1 MIAMSLTILT
11 EKNRRAI
18 LILTFALIVGAAV
31 SRIPF
36 DGLSE
41 AGRLTFGI
49 FTVAALLWVLE
60 PFPLYVTSFIIV
72 ILEVVLLG
80 RSGGPLGL
88 KGSGYMI
95 FLNPFFSSVVVL
107 LLGGFVMAQ
116 AVKRYGIDTWLLRRL
131 LRRIGNKPGTVLLG
145 MMVLTAF
152 LSMWISNTA
161 TTALMMAIALPVV
174 STFPGNEPFRRA
186 MILGIPFAS
195 NIGGIGTPIGS
206 PPNAIAIGF
215 LEQSGFEMT
224 FLGWMTIGV
233 PIVIVL
239 IFVCWLTLFL
249 MNRPKIEH
257 VELELSEEAES
268 LDNRSKFILASF
280 LLVVILWLTSSVHG
294 IPSSIVALVP
304 FVLFFGLRLLDD
316 DDLRELGWGILFIVG
331 GGMSLGVAMNE
342 SGLSAWIVS
351 QIDFAAMGTL
361 AILLLFALA
370 AVIMTTFISNS
381 ATANLLLPIVV
392 GITAVSP
399 TSSALV
405 VAIAAS
411 AAMILPVST
420 PPNAI
425 AYGSGQIEVKDMA
438 GAGSVITAISM
449 IFVTL
454 VIYFLF

>member
-1 MIAMSLTILT
+1 MSLTIFT
-11 EKNRRAI
+11 RKNRKAI
-18 LILTFALIVGAAV
+18 LILAIALVAGAAV

-49 FTVAALLWVLE
+49 FTMAAILWVLE
-60 PFPLYVTSFIIV
+60 PFSLYVTSFIIV
-72 ILEVVLLG
+72 ILEVILLG

-88 KGSGYMI
+88 TGSGYMI

-116 AVKRYGIDTWLLRRL
+116 AVKRYGIDTWLSRKL
-131 LRRIGNKPGTVLLG
+131 LHRVGSRPGAVLFG
-145 MMVLTAF
+145 MMVMSAF

-161 TTALMMAIALPVV
+161 TTALMMAVAIPVV
-174 STFPGNEPFRRA
+174 NTLSGNEPFRKA

-206 PPNAIAIGF
+206 PPNAIAMGF
-215 LEQSGFEMT
+215 LEQAGHEMT

-239 IFVCWLTLFL
+239 ILVCWLVLYSLF
-249 MNRPKIEH
+249 RPKIENI
-257 VELELSEEAES
+257 ELEVPEEAES
-268 LDNRSKFILASF
+268 LDNRSKFIIAVFVLI
-280 LLVVILWLTSSVHG
+280 VILWLTSSLHG
-294 IPSSIVALVP
+294 IPSSIVALIP
-304 FVLFFGLRLLDD
+304 FVILFGLRLLDD

-331 GGMSLGVAMNE
+331 GGMSLGVAMRE
-342 SGLSAWIVS
+342 SGLSEWMVS
-351 QIDFAAMGTL
+351 QVDFASMGTL
-361 AILLLFALA
+361 GILFLFAAVA
-370 AVIMTTFISNS
+370 ALMTTFISNS

-392 GITAVSP
+392 GIAAVSP
-399 TSSALV
+399 VSSALV
-405 VAIAAS
+405 VAIVSS

-425 AYGSGQIEVKDMA
+425 AYGSGHIDVRDMA
-438 GAGSVITAISM
+438 KAGTIITAFSLV
-449 IFVTL
+449 FVVL

>member
-1 MIAMSLTILT
+1 MKL
-11 EKNRRAI
+11 
-18 LILTFALIVGAAV
+18 LILTQKNRKAVMILAFALLAGAAV

-49 FTVAALLWVLE
+49 FTMAAILWVLE
-60 PFPLYVTSFIIV
+60 PFSLYVTSFIIV
-72 ILEVVLLG
+72 ILEVILLG

-88 KGSGYMI
+88 TGSGYMI
-95 FLNPFFSSVVVL
+95 FLHPFFSSVVVL

-116 AVKRYGIDTWLLRRL
+116 AVKRYGIDTWLSRKL
-131 LRRIGNKPGTVLLG
+131 LHRVGNKPAAVLLG
-145 MMVLTAF
+145 MMVMCAF

-161 TTALMMAIALPVV
+161 TTALMMAVAIPVV
-174 STFPGNEPFRRA
+174 NTFPGNEPFRKA
-186 MILGIPFAS
+186 MILGIPFSS

-206 PPNAIAIGF
+206 PPNAIAMGF
-215 LEQSGFEMT
+215 LEQSGYEMS

-239 IFVCWLTLFL
+239 ILVCWLVLYTMFK
-249 MNRPKIEH
+249 PKIEH
-257 VELELSEEAES
+257 VELEVSEEAES
-268 LDNRSKFILASF
+268 LDRRSIFIMIVF
-280 LLVVILWLTSSVHG
+280 LLVVTLWLTSSLHG
-294 IPSSIVALVP
+294 IPSSIVALIP
-304 FVLFFGLRLLDD
+304 FVIFFGLRLLDD

-331 GGMSLGVAMNE
+331 GGMSLGVAMKE
-342 SGLSAWIVS
+342 SGLSTWMVA

-361 AILLLFALA
+361 GILFLFAIVA
-370 AVIMTTFISNS
+370 ALMTTFISNS

-392 GITAVSP
+392 GIAAVSP
-399 TSSALV
+399 ISSALV
-405 VAIAAS
+405 VAIVSS

-425 AYGSGQIEVKDMA
+425 AYGSGTIAIRDMA
-438 GAGSVITAISM
+438 RSGTVITAISL

>member
-1 MIAMSLTILT
+1 MSLTIFT
-11 EKNRRAI
+11 RKDRKAI
-18 LILTFALIVGAAV
+18 LILAIALAAGAAV

-49 FTVAALLWVLE
+49 FTMAAILWVLE
-60 PFPLYVTSFIIV
+60 PFSLYVTSFIIV
-72 ILEVVLLG
+72 ILEVILLG

-88 KGSGYMI
+88 TGSGYMI

-116 AVKRYGIDTWLLRRL
+116 AVKRYGIDTWLSRKL
-131 LRRIGNKPGTVLLG
+131 LHRVGSRPGAVLFG
-145 MMVLTAF
+145 MMVMSAF

-161 TTALMMAIALPVV
+161 TTALMMAVAIPVV
-174 STFPGNEPFRRA
+174 NTLSGNEPFRKA

-206 PPNAIAIGF
+206 PPNAIAMGF
-215 LEQSGFEMT
+215 LEQAGHEMT

-239 IFVCWLTLFL
+239 ILVCWLVLYSLF
-249 MNRPKIEH
+249 RPKIENI
-257 VELELSEEAES
+257 ELEVPEEAES
-268 LDNRSKFILASF
+268 LDNRSKFIIAVFVLI
-280 LLVVILWLTSSVHG
+280 VILWLTSSLHG
-294 IPSSIVALVP
+294 IPSSIVALIP
-304 FVLFFGLRLLDD
+304 FVILFGLRLLDD

-331 GGMSLGVAMNE
+331 GGMSLGVAMRE
-342 SGLSAWIVS
+342 SGLSEWMVS
-351 QIDFAAMGTL
+351 QVDFASMGTL
-361 AILLLFALA
+361 GILFLFAAVA
-370 AVIMTTFISNS
+370 ALMTTFISNS

-392 GITAVSP
+392 GIAAVSP
-399 TSSALV
+399 VSSALV
-405 VAIAAS
+405 VAIVSS

-425 AYGSGQIEVKDMA
+425 AYGSGHIDIRDMA
-438 GAGSVITAISM
+438 KAGSIITAFSLV
-449 IFVTL
+449 FVTL

>member
-1 MIAMSLTILT
+1 MSLTIFT
-11 EKNRRAI
+11 SRNRRAI
-18 LILTFALIVGAAV
+18 LILAIALVAGAAV

-49 FTVAALLWVLE
+49 FTMAAILWVLE
-60 PFPLYVTSFIIV
+60 PFSLYVTSFIIV
-72 ILEVVLLG
+72 ILEVILLG
-80 RSGGPLGL
+80 RSGGPLGMT
-88 KGSGYMI
+88 GSGYMI

-116 AVKRYGIDTWLLRRL
+116 AVKRYGIDTWLSRKL
-131 LRRIGNKPGTVLLG
+131 LHRVGTRPAAVLLG
-145 MMVLTAF
+145 MMVMCAF

-161 TTALMMAIALPVV
+161 TTALMMAVAIPVV
-174 STFPGNEPFRRA
+174 NTFPGNEPFRKA

-206 PPNAIAIGF
+206 PPNAIAMGF
-215 LEQSGFEMT
+215 LEQSGHEMT

-239 IFVCWLTLFL
+239 ILVCWLILYSLF
-249 MNRPKIEH
+249 RPKIEQ
-257 VELELSEEAES
+257 VELDVSEEAES
-268 LDNRSKFILASF
+268 LDGRSKFIITVF
-280 LLVVILWLTSSVHG
+280 MLVVILWLTSSLHG
-294 IPSSIVALVP
+294 IPSSIVALIP
-304 FVLFFGLRLLDD
+304 FVIFFGLRLLDD

-331 GGMSLGVAMNE
+331 GGMSLGVAMKE
-342 SGLSAWIVS
+342 SGLSEWMVS
-351 QIDFAAMGTL
+351 QIDFASMGTL
-361 AILLLFALA
+361 GILFLFAGVA
-370 AVIMTTFISNS
+370 ALMTTFISNS

-392 GITAVSP
+392 GIAAVSP
-399 TSSALV
+399 VSSALV
-405 VAIAAS
+405 VAIVSS

-425 AYGSGQIEVKDMA
+425 AYGSGRIDVRDMA
-438 GAGSVITAISM
+438 KAGTIVTAISLV
-449 IFVTL
+449 FVTL

>member
-1 MIAMSLTILT
+1 MSLTILT
-11 EKNRRAI
+11 GKNRRTV
-18 LILTFALIVGAAV
+18 LILAIALLAGAAV

-49 FTVAALLWVLE
+49 FTMAAILWVLE

-72 ILEVVLLG
+72 ILEVILLG

-88 KGSGYMI
+88 TGSGYMI
-95 FLNPFFSSVVVL
+95 FLHPFFSSVVVL

-116 AVKRYGIDTWLLRRL
+116 AVKRYGIDTWLLRKL
-131 LRRIGNKPGTVLLG
+131 LHRGGTRPGAVLLG
-145 MMVLTAF
+145 VMVMTAF
-152 LSMWISNTA
+152 FSMWISNTA
-161 TTALMMAIALPVV
+161 TTALMMAVAIPVV
-174 STFPGNEPFRRA
+174 NTFPGNEPFRKA
-186 MILGIPFAS
+186 IILGIPFAA

-215 LEQSGFEMT
+215 LEQSGYEMT
-224 FLGWMTIGV
+224 FLGWMTIGI

-239 IFVCWLTLFL
+239 ILVCWLILYSL
-249 MNRPKIEH
+249 YRPKIEH
-257 VELELSEEAES
+257 VELEVPEEAES
-268 LDNRSKFILASF
+268 LDNRSKFIIGVF
-280 LLVVILWLTSSVHG
+280 LLVVVLWLTSALHG
-294 IPSSIVALVP
+294 IPPAITVLIP
-304 FVLFFGLRLLDD
+304 FVVLFGLRLLDD

-342 SGLSAWIVS
+342 SGLSEWLVS
-351 QIDFAAMGTL
+351 QVDFAAIGTL
-361 AILLLFALA
+361 GILFLFAAVA
-370 AVIMTTFISNS
+370 AIMTTFISNS

-392 GITAVSP
+392 GIAVVSP
-399 TSSALV
+399 VSSALV
-405 VAIAAS
+405 VAIVSS

-425 AYGSGQIEVKDMA
+425 AYGSGHVYVREMA
-438 GAGSVITAISM
+438 KAGSIITAVSIV
-449 IFVTL
+449 FVTL

>member
-1 MIAMSLTILT
+1 MSLTIFT
-11 EKNRRAI
+11 SRNRRTI
-18 LILTFALIVGAAV
+18 LILAIALVAGAAV

-49 FTVAALLWVLE
+49 FTMAAILWVLE
-60 PFPLYVTSFIIV
+60 PFSLYVTSFIIV
-72 ILEVVLLG
+72 ILEVILLG
-80 RSGGPLGL
+80 RSGGPLGMT
-88 KGSGYMI
+88 GSGYMI

-116 AVKRYGIDTWLLRRL
+116 AVKRYGIDTWLSRKL
-131 LRRIGNKPGTVLLG
+131 LHRVGTRPAAVLLG
-145 MMVLTAF
+145 MMVMCAF

-161 TTALMMAIALPVV
+161 TTALMMAVAIPVV
-174 STFPGNEPFRRA
+174 NTFPGNEPFRKA

-206 PPNAIAIGF
+206 PPNAIAMGF
-215 LEQSGFEMT
+215 LEQSGHEMT

-239 IFVCWLTLFL
+239 ILVCWLILYSLF
-249 MNRPKIEH
+249 RPKIEQ
-257 VELELSEEAES
+257 VELDVSEEAES
-268 LDNRSKFILASF
+268 LDGRSKFIIAVF
-280 LLVVILWLTSSVHG
+280 MLVVILWLTSSLHG
-294 IPSSIVALVP
+294 IPSSIVALIP
-304 FVLFFGLRLLDD
+304 FVIFFGLRLLDD

-331 GGMSLGVAMNE
+331 GGMSLGVAMKE
-342 SGLSAWIVS
+342 SGLSEWMVS
-351 QIDFAAMGTL
+351 QIDFASMGTL
-361 AILLLFALA
+361 GILFLFAGVA
-370 AVIMTTFISNS
+370 ALMTTFISNS

-392 GITAVSP
+392 GIAAVSP
-399 TSSALV
+399 VSSALV
-405 VAIAAS
+405 VAIVSS

-425 AYGSGQIEVKDMA
+425 AYGSGHIDVRDMA
-438 GAGSVITAISM
+438 KAGTIVTAISLV
-449 IFVTL
+449 FVTL

>member
-1 MIAMSLTILT
+1 MSLTIFT
-11 EKNRRAI
+11 SRNRRAI
-18 LILTFALIVGAAV
+18 LILAIALVAGAAV

-49 FTVAALLWVLE
+49 FTMAAILWVLE
-60 PFPLYVTSFIIV
+60 PFSLYVTSFIIV
-72 ILEVVLLG
+72 ILEVILLG
-80 RSGGPLGL
+80 RSGGPLGMTD
-88 KGSGYMI
+88 SGYMI

-116 AVKRYGIDTWLLRRL
+116 AVKRYGIDTWLSRKL
-131 LRRIGNKPGTVLLG
+131 LHRVGTRPAAVLLG
-145 MMVLTAF
+145 MMVMCAF

-161 TTALMMAIALPVV
+161 TTALMMAVAIPVV
-174 STFPGNEPFRRA
+174 NTFPGNEPFRKA

-206 PPNAIAIGF
+206 PPNAIAMGF
-215 LEQSGFEMT
+215 LEQSGHEMT

-239 IFVCWLTLFL
+239 ILVCWLILYSLF
-249 MNRPKIEH
+249 RPKIEQ
-257 VELELSEEAES
+257 VELDVSEEAES
-268 LDNRSKFILASF
+268 LDGRSKFIIAVF
-280 LLVVILWLTSSVHG
+280 MLVVILWLTSSLHG
-294 IPSSIVALVP
+294 IPSSIVALIP
-304 FVLFFGLRLLDD
+304 FVIFFGLRLLDD

-331 GGMSLGVAMNE
+331 GGMSLGVAMKE
-342 SGLSAWIVS
+342 SGLSEWMVS
-351 QIDFAAMGTL
+351 QIDFASMGTL
-361 AILLLFALA
+361 GILFLFAGVA
-370 AVIMTTFISNS
+370 ALMTTFISNS

-392 GITAVSP
+392 GIAAVSP
-399 TSSALV
+399 VSSALV
-405 VAIAAS
+405 VAIVSS

-425 AYGSGQIEVKDMA
+425 AYGSGRIDVRDMA
-438 GAGSVITAISM
+438 KAGTIVTAISLV
-449 IFVTL
+449 FVTL